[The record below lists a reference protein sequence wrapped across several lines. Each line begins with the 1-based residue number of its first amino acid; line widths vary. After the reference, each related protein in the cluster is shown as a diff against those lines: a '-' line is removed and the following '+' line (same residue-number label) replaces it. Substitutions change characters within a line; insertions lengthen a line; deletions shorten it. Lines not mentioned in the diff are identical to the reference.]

1 MKSVSSE
8 NPTPKPESGNAPTI
22 TDIARAA
29 GVNVATVSRAL
40 RGVPGKVSAQRR
52 EEIERIARE
61 MGYRPNALAASLRT
75 RQSNLAAIIVPDLGN
90 PVFGPMVQGIER
102 SLRGHGHLSLIV
114 QTPADPKERESL
126 VVALSS
132 RQVSGLVILAAEND
146 DPLLRAARR
155 SQLPTVL
162 VNRGSGDRQ
171 FAAVV
176 NDDRESVRLV
186 LDHLVGLGHRH
197 IAHVAGPGSSSTG
210 CARRSAF
217 EQMARELNLS
227 TCMVIESTA
236 FTREAGRVATEQLM
250 AGNALFTAIFAA
262 NDLLALGALDVLRAH
277 RLTVPKQV
285 SLVGHNDMPLVDL
298 IDPPLTTV
306 RIALEEMSEQ
316 AAALFIERVES
327 PEATPITRMLL
338 PTLIVRES
346 TAAPDASRVRIA
358 AADKSGK
365 KRATT
370 Q

>member
-1 MKSVSSE
+1 MWQNVQTIANSAFMKRASPE
-8 NPTPKPESGNAPTI
+8 NSTSKPESNGSPTI
-22 TDIARAA
+22 TDIALAA

-102 SLRGHGHLSLIV
+102 SLRAHGHLSLIV
-114 QTPADPKERESL
+114 QTPSDPKERESL
-126 VVALSS
+126 IVALAS
-132 RQVSGLVILAAEND
+132 RQVSGLMILAAENH
-146 DPLLRAARR
+146 DPLLHAARR
-155 SQLPTVL
+155 SNLPTVL

-176 NDDRESVRLV
+176 NDDRESVRQV
-186 LDHLVGLGHRH
+186 LEHLTGLGHRH
-197 IAHVAGPGSSSTG
+197 IAHVAGPGTSSTG
-210 CARRSAF
+210 SARRVAF
-217 EQMARELNLS
+217 EQMARELNLTTS
-227 TCMVIESTA
+227 TVVESLA
-236 FTREAGRVATEQLM
+236 FTREAGRAATEQLM
-250 AGNALFTAIFAA
+250 ADGAPFTAIFAA

-277 RLTVPKQV
+277 KLAVPAQV

-316 AAALFIERVES
+316 AAALFIERVDS
-327 PEATPITRMLL
+327 PDATPITRMLL
-338 PTLIVRES
+338 PTLVVRES
-346 TAAPDASRVRIA
+346 TAPPA
-358 AADKSGK
+358 A
-365 KRATT
+365 
-370 Q
+370 